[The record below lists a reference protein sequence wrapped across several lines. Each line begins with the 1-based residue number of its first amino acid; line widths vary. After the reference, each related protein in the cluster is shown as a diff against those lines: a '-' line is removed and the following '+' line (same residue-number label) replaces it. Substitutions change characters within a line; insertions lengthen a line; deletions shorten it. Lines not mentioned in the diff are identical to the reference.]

1 MKILALDQSTTNVGY
16 CIFNNQ
22 EYVESNVIKVHK
34 SNEKKQNEYDF
45 VNKSFQIIIN
55 LINTYNPDVLVLEEV
70 FAGKSSSVLK
80 QLATLKG
87 MVLGYCYSI
96 QLETCVV
103 YPTQW
108 KSFIRVNGGRSKEKQ
123 DVLNFFEQKYNIT
136 INKDDESDAIGIGYY
151 FINKNNK

>member
-1 MKILALDQSTTNVGY
+1 MKILSIDQSTTNVGY
-16 CIFNNQ
+16 CIFDNQ
-22 EYVESNVIKVHK
+22 EYIESNVIKVHK

-55 LINTYNPDVLVLEEV
+55 LINTYNPDILVLEEV

-108 KSFIRVNGGRSKEKQ
+108 KSFIKINGGRSKEKQ
-123 DVLNFFEQKYNIT
+123 DVINYFQNKYNIE
-136 INKDDESDAIGIGYY
+136 IKKDDESDAIGIGYY
-151 FINKNNK
+151 YIHKKL

>member
-1 MKILALDQSTTNVGY
+1 MKILSLDQSTTNVGY

-45 VNKSFQIIIN
+45 VNKSFQIIVN

-70 FAGKSSSVLK
+70 FSGKSSSVLK

-108 KSFIRVNGGRSKEKQ
+108 KSFIRVSGGRSKEKQ
-123 DVLNFFEQKYNIT
+123 DVLNFFEQKYNII